1 MKKTDKKAV
10 AATLAQLD
18 AARERVCRGTAAVER
33 VREGLANLDD
43 DEWTV
48 EKAFDFLGAAA
59 DLLYQGAADLQ
70 GVRPI
75 VLDLVDGCE
84 MLRGELRRRVR
95 AARREDPDGPPF
107 PDGWAGDKKGAEGPP
122 ET

>member
-1 MKKTDKKAV
+1 MKKTDQPAV

-43 DEWTV
+43 DEWTL
-48 EKAFDFLGAAA
+48 EKALDFLAAAADMLYEGAAA
-59 DLLYQGAADLQ
+59 LQ
-70 GVRPI
+70 TIRPI

-84 MLRGELRRRVR
+84 MLQGELRRQLR
-95 AARREDPDGPPF
+95 AGRREAPDGPPF
-107 PDGWAGDKKGAEGPP
+107 PDGWDGCKKPG
-122 ET
+122 